1 MRVTRPP
8 MKELDAFHVALY
20 RVYHHDLAAQAWPA
34 VAASAGDMAM
44 ACQALAAAPLPKRF
58 ASREAEV
65 RPEIGAL
72 CAKSDRLKT
81 AAAGTD
87 HKATATAVEAV
98 HAQYEKVEGLLRVA
112 SAADGERRHAAGC
125 YHPRPAGELT
135 GGPDDVREA
144 RSTTGRI
151 RRVAAAVLAVAA
163 AGAGLASVACT
174 HSAPARRLVAATV
187 FPIFDLTQRVAGDR
201 IDVRLVLAPG
211 LDPHDYEPRPKD
223 VAGLSDASLIFAVG
237 LGLDPWAPGLARSAG
252 AGEARVFDL
261 GPLMDPILAP
271 PGLIR
276 PEPLIDPHFWTDP
289 VRAQRAVDVI
299 VEALSGLDPEG
310 GPFYRER
317 GGAVKRSIQA
327 VHEDVSRQAGTWQR
341 RRLVTFHG
349 SLFYFAAR
357 YGLQVVG
364 VVQPVP
370 GTEPTAQHMAAL
382 VAQLRGPD
390 PAILFRE
397 PQMESQLATAL
408 AREAGVTVYEVDPMG
423 GGPKAAS
430 YEELVRGIARTMD
443 EALR

>member
-1 MRVTRPP
+1 
-8 MKELDAFHVALY
+8 L
-20 RVYHHDLAAQAWPA
+20 
-34 VAASAGDMAM
+34 
-44 ACQALAAAPLPKRF
+44 
-58 ASREAEV
+58 
-65 RPEIGAL
+65 
-72 CAKSDRLKT
+72 
-81 AAAGTD
+81 
-87 HKATATAVEAV
+87 
-98 HAQYEKVEGLLRVA
+98 
-112 SAADGERRHAAGC
+112 
-125 YHPRPAGELT
+125 
-135 GGPDDVREA
+135 REA
-144 RSTTGRI
+144 RRTIGRI
-151 RRVAAAVLAVAA
+151 RRVAAAALALAA
-163 AGAGLASVACT
+163 AGAGLACVACT

-289 VRAQRAVDVI
+289 VRAQHAVDVI

-317 GGAVKRSIQA
+317 GGAVRRSIQA

-390 PAILFRE
+390 PAALFRE

-408 AREAGVTVYEVDPMG
+408 AREAGVTVHEVDPMG
-423 GGPKAAS
+423 GGPNAAS
-430 YEELVRGIARTMD
+430 YEELVRGIARAMD